1 MNFQLSAS
9 SGLGRAPPLVMPPMG
24 RSRAPS
30 TPAATP
36 GGIKVLIVDDHVLYR
51 EGVTLLLQSRFEG
64 IDVVHADDLTGAL
77 AALAAEPDITLVVLE
92 LVLRDSRGTDSLSV
106 LHMVAPQAALVVI
119 SGEEEPEAIL
129 STLNGGASGYIP
141 KTLQVDAIESALRA
155 LLHGEVYLPPQLF
168 RHLPLATDADDLGLD
183 WQDRQAEIVWRLGL
197 TPRQVDV
204 LRLLVAGLP
213 TKAIARHMGLAES
226 SVKTHLIG
234 LFRRLDV
241 TSRVQAVLAAT
252 EAGLRFDR

>member
-1 MNFQLSAS
+1 
-9 SGLGRAPPLVMPPMG
+9 MG
-24 RSRAPS
+24 RSS
-30 TPAATP
+30 TPGAPAAVL
-36 GGIKVLIVDDHVLYR
+36 GGVKVLIVDDHVLYR

-64 IDVVHADDLTGAL
+64 MDVVHADDLTGAL
-77 AALAAEPDITLVVLE
+77 AALAAEPDIALVVLE
-92 LVLRDSRGTDSLSV
+92 LALRDSHSTDSLSV
-106 LHMVAPQAALVVI
+106 LHMVAPDAVLAVI
-119 SGEEEPEAIL
+119 SSEEEPEAIL
-129 STLNGGASGYIP
+129 STLNGGASGFIP
-141 KTLQVDAIESALRA
+141 KTLQVDAIESALRT
-155 LLHGEVYLPPQLF
+155 LLQGRVYLPPQLF
-168 RHLPLATDADDLGLD
+168 RHLPLSADGDDQGLD